1 MKFFTSCQEAMAS
14 IGIEMPHELA
24 EVEAV
29 YPVYLNSYYLSLIH
43 TENWQND
50 PIALQAFP
58 QIAELHDNVSSFDPL
73 AEEEQMPV
81 PRLIHRFRD
90 RVVLLVTGSCAMRC
104 RFCFRKREWANGA
117 HLPEIPDAE
126 LEAAAEYLA
135 AHPEIREV
143 LVSGGDPVM
152 LPLERLLKILHRLK
166 EIPSIDI
173 LRVGSRIPVVWPERI
188 TEDFAQAL
196 GDIPGLWFATHYNH
210 PNELTQVSLDACKRL
225 IRAGVPVVNQTVLLK
240 GVNDKA
246 EILEELF
253 RKLIANRIKPHYLF
267 HVDPVR
273 GVRHFAT
280 GTECGLDILRSFR
293 ANLSSLAVPAFA
305 IDLPGGGGKV
315 NLQPEYRQN
324 GLYPDIHNQR
334 WICYECEQPKKK
346 DRI

>member
-1 MKFFTSCQEAMAS
+1 MKFFTSCREAMAS
-14 IGIEMPHELA
+14 IGIEMPEALN

-29 YPVYLNSYYLSLIH
+29 YPVYLNSYYLSLIDPG
-43 TENWQND
+43 NWQND

-90 RVVLLVTGSCAMRC
+90 RVVLLVTGNCAMRC

-117 HLPEIPDAE
+117 NLPEISEKE
-126 LEAAAEYLA
+126 LADAAAYLRE
-135 AHPEIREV
+135 HSEIREV
-143 LVSGGDPVM
+143 LVSGGDPCM
-152 LPLERLLKILHRLK
+152 LPLSNLLKILYRLK
-166 EIPSIDI
+166 EIPNIDI

-188 TEDFAQAL
+188 SDEFAQAL

-210 PNELTQVSLDACKRL
+210 PRELTQVSLDACKRL
-225 IRAGVPVVNQTVLLK
+225 ICSGVPVVNQTVLLK
-240 GVNDKA
+240 GINDNA

-253 RKLIANRIKPHYLF
+253 RKLVANRIKPHYLF

-273 GVRHFAT
+273 GVRHYAT

-334 WICYECEQPKKK
+334 WICYECEQF
-346 DRI
+346 

>member
-1 MKFFTSCQEAMAS
+1 
-14 IGIEMPHELA
+14 MPHELA

-90 RVVLLVTGSCAMRC
+90 RVVLLVTGNCAMRC

-210 PNELTQVSLDACKRL
+210 PNELTQVSLDACK
-225 IRAGVPVVNQTVLLK
+225 IGRA
-240 GVNDKA
+240 
-246 EILEELF
+246 
-253 RKLIANRIKPHYLF
+253 
-267 HVDPVR
+267 HV
-273 GVRHFAT
+273 
-280 GTECGLDILRSFR
+280 
-293 ANLSSLAVPAFA
+293 
-305 IDLPGGGGKV
+305 
-315 NLQPEYRQN
+315 
-324 GLYPDIHNQR
+324 
-334 WICYECEQPKKK
+334 
-346 DRI
+346 